1 VQDVSQSVIG
11 VVLAGGASSRMGVS
25 KATLELGG
33 IPLAERALPP
43 LRAAGLAPV
52 VVAKEG
58 DALPRLDVPVWI
70 ETRAE
75 RHPLAGILEALE
87 RAGGRAVLVCA
98 CDMPFV
104 TPELVAHIAGQSGTV
119 VPEAGGRLHPLL
131 ARYEPAATEVL
142 CAALGA
148 RTSLHN
154 AARQAGAA
162 IVPES
167 EIARFGDPERLL
179 FNVNTPADLARAEGL
194 LRDPG

>member
-25 KATLELGG
+25 KATLELDG
-33 IPLAERALPP
+33 IPLAERALRP
-43 LRAAGLAPV
+43 LRAAGLELV

-58 DALPRLDVPVWI
+58 DALPRLDAPVWI

-104 TPELVAHIAGQSGTV
+104 TPELVAHIAAGPGTV

-131 ARYEPAATEVL
+131 ARYEPAAVGTL
-142 CAALGA
+142 AAALEVCA
-148 RTSLHN
+148 PLHE
-154 AARQAGAA
+154 AVRDAGAA
-162 IVPES
+162 IVTET
-167 EIARFGDPERLL
+167 EIAAFGDPERLL
-179 FNVNTPADLARAEGL
+179 FNVNTPADLARAQDL

>member
-1 VQDVSQSVIG
+1 MQHVSESVIG

-33 IPLAERALPP
+33 IPLAERALRP
-43 LRAAGLAPV
+43 LRAAGLEVA

-58 DALPRLDVPVWI
+58 DALPPLDVPVWI
-70 ETRAE
+70 EVRPE

-104 TPELVAHIAGQSGTV
+104 TPELVAHLAARRGTA

-131 ARYEPAATEVL
+131 ARYEPAAAGAL
-142 CAALGA
+142 AAALERA
-148 RTSLHN
+148 TSLHD
-154 AARQAGAA
+154 AVREAGAT
-162 IVPES
+162 IVPEP

-179 FNVNTPADLARAEGL
+179 FNVNTPADLTRAEEL
-194 LRDPG
+194 LGTDG